1 MTVLP
6 LPSRC
11 LPIHPMLAPEDIRR
25 RALARYADFLRSV
38 VSGATFFPVPVRF
51 GKPSPTEDFA
61 KLRREINALTEANLD
76 CKIEWVEVNSRRW
89 GKQRLPER
97 VEFADEVSFL
107 RTLGKTKEVTHFREN
122 LALTRERCPSLA
134 AFFQDRPLDA
144 VAFADAWPGL
154 LEVCTFL
161 QLHPR
166 PNLYARELPLSVDTK
181 FVERHQTVLAR
192 LLTLALPPHAMI
204 ESERFE
210 ERFGL
215 RFDEPQIRLRVLDES
230 LRVRLG
236 IPFPDVALPLNQ
248 FRNLG
253 WKNLRILVSEN
264 KMTFLTLPCAPRTVG
279 IWGAGNAAVLL
290 NSVSWLADCD
300 LLYWGDLDA
309 QGLEIL
315 ARLREASPNTQSL
328 MMDIATLNRF
338 RSLCIPGV
346 ATTAKQMQTL
356 LPAET
361 EAYTTACAANLRLEQ
376 ERIPNS
382 FAAGTIAMA
391 TS

>member
-1 MTVLP
+1 MAVLP
-6 LPSRC
+6 MASRC

-25 RALARYADFLRSV
+25 RALTRYADFLRSV
-38 VSGATFFPVPVRF
+38 VSGAAFFPLPVRF

-76 CKIEWVEVNSRRW
+76 CNIEWVEVNSRRW
-89 GKQRLPER
+89 GKQRFPER
-97 VEFADEVSFL
+97 VEFANETSFL
-107 RTLGKTKEVTHFREN
+107 RTLGKTKEVARFREN
-122 LALTRERCPSLA
+122 LVLTRERCPSLV
-134 AFFQDRPLDA
+134 AFFQERPLDA
-144 VAFADAWPGL
+144 VEFADAWSGL
-154 LEVCTFL
+154 LEVCTHL

-181 FVERHQTVLAR
+181 FVERHQTVLSR
-192 LLTLALPPHAMI
+192 LLASALRPDAMT

-236 IPFPDVALPLNQ
+236 IPFLDVALPLNQ

-253 WKNLRILVSEN
+253 WKNLRILISEN
-264 KMTFLTLPCAPRTVG
+264 KMTFLTLPSAPRTVG
-279 IWGAGNAAVLL
+279 VWGAGNAAALL
-290 NSVSWLADCD
+290 HDVSWLADCD
-300 LLYWGDLDA
+300 MLYWGDLDA

-315 ARLREASPNTQSL
+315 ARLREAFPNTQSL
-328 MMDIATLNRF
+328 MMDIATLNQF
-338 RSLCIPGV
+338 RSLCVPGV
-346 ATTAKQMQTL
+346 TATAKQTRTL
-356 LPAET
+356 IPAET
-361 EAYTTACAANLRLEQ
+361 EAYTTACSANLRLEQ

-382 FAAGTIAMA
+382 FAVESIAAA